1 MISVTSCGK
10 LYLAGEYAVLTPGQP
25 ALIQA
30 VPIHMQATIA
40 GAEAFCLRSDL
51 FDYAVDLTPD
61 ANYALIQETVVL
73 FGDYLSSLGLSLEPI
88 DLTITSD
95 MARGGRKLGLGS
107 SGSVVFL
114 VLRAMAE
121 LHELDLSADL
131 LFRLATAVLLKRGDL
146 GSMGDVACIAY
157 EDLVYYQSFDREQV
171 ADWLASRPLAEVLDL
186 DWGYVIKPV
195 KPALSY
201 DFLVGWTGKP
211 AISND
216 LIKQVKSAIT
226 EEFLTASR
234 AGVELAYQAF
244 ETGDQVSLMAS
255 LDLLGQRLAD
265 LHPAILTPEL
275 ADLVAASQGLSA
287 TAKSSGAGGG
297 DCGIALVFDPVQ
309 TQELINRWEAAG
321 LTVIYKE
328 NYHV

>member
-30 VPIHMQATIA
+30 VPIQMRATIA

-61 ANYALIQETVVL
+61 ANYALIQETVAL
-73 FGDYLSSLGLSLEPI
+73 FGDYLTSCGLSLKPF

-107 SGSVVFL
+107 SGSVVVL

-131 LFRLATAVLLKRGDL
+131 LFRLATAVLLKQGDL

-171 ADWLASRPLAEVLDL
+171 AGWLAGRPLAEVLDL
-186 DWGYVIKPV
+186 NWGYVIKRV
-195 KPALSY
+195 KPALAY

-216 LIKQVKSAIT
+216 LIKAVKSAIT
-226 EEFLTASR
+226 EEFLAASR
-234 AGVELAYQAF
+234 AGVELAYQALLDGNQF
-244 ETGDQVSLMAS
+244 NLAAS
-255 LDLLGQRLAD
+255 LNLLGQRLVE

-275 ADLVAASQGLSA
+275 AALSSASLGLVAA
-287 TAKSSGAGGG
+287 AKSSGAGGG
-297 DCGIALVFDPVQ
+297 DCGIALVFEPAQ
-309 TQELINRWEAAG
+309 TQELIDRWEAAG

-328 NYHV
+328 CVS